1 VSAIEE
7 FSGIDARTFREEIR
21 SRYAPAVMRGLVRDW
36 PATLAASRS
45 IEDCRDYLLQF
56 DRGAR
61 AEAFVGPPGIR
72 GRFFYAPDMRSFNF
86 ERRSGRLG
94 DVLRQLVALAGED
107 NPPAVYVGAS
117 PTADCLP
124 GFSEANPMNLAGPGA
139 MPRIWIGNRT
149 EVSAH
154 FDLSDNI
161 ACVVSGRRRF
171 TVFPPE
177 QLANLYV
184 GPLDHTMA
192 GQPASMVSLHEPDFE
207 RYPRYHEALAAAQ
220 AAELEPGDAI
230 YVPALWWHH
239 VDALSPFNVLVN
251 YWWDDL
257 AEHSGSPFECLAHAI
272 WTIGNL
278 PPERRAAW
286 KSVFD
291 HYVFR
296 TGGDPVE
303 HLAPEHRGI
312 LGAPSAGLSDRI
324 RQFLLRGLA
333 RGGPGRPSGP

>member
-1 VSAIEE
+1 
-7 FSGIDARTFREEIR
+7 
-21 SRYAPAVMRGLVRDW
+21 MRGLVRDW

-272 WTIGNL
+272 WTISNL

>member
-1 VSAIEE
+1 MSAIAE
-7 FSGIDARTFREEIR
+7 FSGVDVARFREDIR
-21 SRYAPAVMRGLVRDW
+21 SRDAPAVMRGLVRDW
-36 PATLAASRS
+36 PATVAAARS

-61 AEAFVGPPGIR
+61 AEAFVGPPAIR
-72 GRFFYAPDMRSFNF
+72 GRFFYAPDMRGFNF
-86 ERRSGRLG
+86 ERRGGRLEEILC
-94 DVLRQLVALAGED
+94 DLVALASEES
-107 NPPAVYVGAS
+107 PPSVYVGAS
-117 PTADCLP
+117 PVAECLP
-124 GFSEANPMNLAGPGA
+124 GFSEANPMELAGPGT

-177 QLANLYV
+177 QLVNLYV

-207 RYPRYHEALAAAQ
+207 RYPRFRQALAAAQ
-220 AAELEPGDAI
+220 TAELEPGDAI

-251 YWWDDL
+251 YWWEDVP
-257 AEHSGSPFECLAHAI
+257 EHAGSPFACLAHAI
-272 WTIGNL
+272 WTISNL

-286 KSVFD
+286 KSLFD

-296 TGGDPVE
+296 AEGDPVE

-312 LGAPSAGLSDRI
+312 LGTPSAGLSERI

-333 RGGPGRPSGP
+333 RRRSG

>member
-1 VSAIEE
+1 MAE
-7 FSGIDARTFREEIR
+7 FSGIDAAGFREEIR
-21 SRYAPAVMRGLVRDW
+21 SRHAPAVIRGLVCDW
-36 PATLAASRS
+36 PATIAAARS

-56 DRGAR
+56 DRGAV
-61 AEAFVGPPGIR
+61 AEAFVGPAAIR
-72 GRFFYAPDMRSFNF
+72 GRFFYAPDMRGFNF
-86 ERRSGRLG
+86 ERRSGPFADIVR
-94 DVLRQLVALAGED
+94 DLVALVGEE

-124 GFSEANPMNLAGPGA
+124 GFSDANPMDLAGPGA
-139 MPRIWIGNRT
+139 VPRIWIGNRT

-161 ACVVSGRRRF
+161 ACVVTGRRRF

-177 QLANLYV
+177 QLVNLYV

-192 GQPASMVSLHEPDFE
+192 GQPASMVPMHEPDFE
-207 RYPRYHEALAAAQ
+207 RYPRFRAALAAAQ
-220 AAELEPGDAI
+220 TAELGPGDAI

-251 YWWDDL
+251 YWWDDEP
-257 AEHSGSPFECLAHAI
+257 AHAGSPFECLAHAI

-278 PPERRAAW
+278 PPARRAAW
-286 KSVFD
+286 KSLFD

-296 TGGDPVE
+296 TNGDPVE

-312 LGAPSAGLSDRI
+312 LGAPSPGLSQRI
-324 RQFLLRGLA
+324 RQFLLRGLT
-333 RGGPGRPSGP
+333 RGLTGGLTDGKRR